1 MEKVDILLSVYKP
14 NKKYLIEQLKSLNDQ
29 NYPILK
35 SLLTMIA
42 QNFHVI
48 MRYLSPI

>member
-29 NYPILK
+29 NYPNIE
-35 SLLTMIA
+35 
-42 QNFHVI
+42 VI
-48 MRYLSPI
+48 INDDCP